1 MIITR
6 GSNYTAATM
15 GGKRA
20 RAPSTHADASGHEA
34 RAVPVAV
41 PVILDE
47 DAATATVVTPVETVT
62 LGAAALHAALPLEAN
77 ATTTIDAHLRTAAV
91 DLSAEERRAPL
102 DVVVALDCSGSMSG
116 AKLAL
121 CQETIAL
128 LIRELRSDDRFA
140 LVSFDHTVKREMDL
154 ASMDGD
160 GAKARAEACAHRVKS
175 GGTTNLSGGLLEA
188 LQIAADASGAPAVAT
203 PVTDDPPPPRR
214 PSAREALS
222 TAITSLFGR
231 DADGAVA
238 DGAVKEEAAAVAPPP
253 GAPPKARVRAVML
266 LTDGHMNAGITDA
279 AQLLNVVRGVL
290 DGDAAGASLYCFGYG
305 SDHNSQLLRQLS
317 TAAGDG
323 RGGYY
328 FVESTESVV
337 GAFADCLGG
346 LMSVVAQNVALE
358 ISPAPGSTISR
369 VRRSGAVALDGGRW
383 RVPLG
388 DLFAE
393 EERDVLVDV
402 RLDAAL
408 GSAAAVPCIYF
419 RAGRRRRGRLLA
431 GRAGRRLSARDAAG
445 RDEVGLEPA
454 RRSAAA
460 RAARGRTRHAARAAA
475 ADAGH
480 LAEARETLVGA
491 AASRGRIEGIA
502 GATDAE
508 RALVTRCSTTLT
520 SARVVSRRWTRA
532 RLRGA
537 HQMASS
543 GWPTPVPALHVRP
556 ERTATTVDEEGGAP
570 SACPLSMPKSRNV
583 YRNAAKKSIG
593 GPR

>member
-1 MIITR
+1 MNPDAVETR
-6 GSNYTAATM
+6 E
-15 GGKRA
+15 
-20 RAPSTHADASGHEA
+20 P
-34 RAVPVAV
+34 VVAV

-47 DAATATVVTPVETVT
+47 DVATATPVETVT
-62 LGAAALHAALPLEAN
+62 LGADVLHPALPLEAN

-91 DLSAEERRAPL
+91 ELSDRRAPI
-102 DVVVALDCSGSMSG
+102 DVVVALDRSGSMSG

-128 LIRELRSDDRFA
+128 LIRELRSGDRFA

-369 VRRSGAVALDGGRW
+369 VRRSGAVALDSGRW

-419 RAGRRRRGRLLA
+419 RVTYADVVACSL
-431 GRAGRRLSARDAAG
+431 GRA
-445 RDEVGLEPA
+445 
-454 RRSAAA
+454 
-460 RAARGRTRHAARAAA
+460 
-475 ADAGH
+475 
-480 LAEARETLVGA
+480 EAV
-491 AASRGRIEGIA
+491 
-502 GATDAE
+502 
-508 RALVTRCSTTLT
+508 ALIS
-520 SARVVSRRWTRA
+520 
-532 RLRGA
+532 
-537 HQMASS
+537 
-543 GWPTPVPALHVRP
+543 PT
-556 ERTATTVDEEGGAP
+556 
-570 SACPLSMPKSRNV
+570 
-583 YRNAAKKSIG
+583 
-593 GPR
+593 

>member
-1 MIITR
+1 
-6 GSNYTAATM
+6 M
-15 GGKRA
+15 GGSDA
-20 RAPSTHADASGHEA
+20 TRAPSTTRLDASGHEA

-102 DVVVALDCSGSMSG
+102 DVVVALDRSGSMSG

-393 EERDVLVDV
+393 EERDVLVDIK
-402 RLDAAL
+402 LDAAL

-419 RAGRRRRGRLLA
+419 RVTYADVVASSLGRAEAVALISRDAAA
-431 GRAGRRLSARDAAG
+431 GRAEAGLNPRVIAQRARLDVADALSA
-445 RDEVGLEPA
+445 A
-454 RRSAAA
+454 R
-460 RAARGRTRHAARAAA
+460 AA

-480 LAEARETLVGA
+480 LAEARETLSKARAALAGA
-491 AASRGRIEGIA
+491 IEGIA

-508 RALVTRCSTTLT
+508 RALVTRLLDDIDECSRGLKTMDAYR
-520 SARVVSRRWTRA
+520 S
-532 RLRGA
+532 RGA
-537 HQMASS
+537 HQMASKAMAHS
-543 GWPTPVPALHVRP
+543 FQRCMSDSDSDGDD
-556 ERTATTVDEEGGAP
+556 VDAVEGGATL
-570 SACPLSMPKSRNV
+570 SVPLSMPKSRNV
-583 YRNAAKKSIG
+583 YRNAAKKSMKLKWSS
-593 GPR
+593 R

>member
-1 MIITR
+1 MDMNPDAVETR
-6 GSNYTAATM
+6 E
-15 GGKRA
+15 
-20 RAPSTHADASGHEA
+20 P
-34 RAVPVAV
+34 VVAV

-47 DAATATVVTPVETVT
+47 DVATATPVETVT
-62 LGAAALHAALPLEAN
+62 LGADVLHPALPLEAN

-91 DLSAEERRAPL
+91 ELSDRRAPI
-102 DVVVALDCSGSMSG
+102 DVVVALDRSGSMSG

-128 LIRELRSDDRFA
+128 LIRELRSGDRFA
-140 LVSFDHTVKREMDL
+140 LVSFDHTVKRELDL

-188 LQIAADASGAPAVAT
+188 LQISADASGALAVAT
-203 PVTDDPPPPRR
+203 PVTGDAPPARR
-214 PSAREALS
+214 PSAREVLS
-222 TAITSLFGR
+222 TAMTSLFGR
-231 DADGAVA
+231 D
-238 DGAVKEEAAAVAPPP
+238 KEESGDATAKAAAVAPP
-253 GAPPKARVRAVML
+253 GAPKDRVRAVML
-266 LTDGHMNAGITDA
+266 LTDGHMNAGITNA

-358 ISPAPGSTISR
+358 ISPAPGSTISG
-369 VRRSGAVALDGGRW
+369 VRRTGAIALDGGRW

-402 RLDAAL
+402 KLNAAL
-408 GSAAAVPCIYF
+408 APAAAVPCVNLRVTYADVV
-419 RAGRRRRGRLLA
+419 AGSL
-431 GRAGRRLSARDAAG
+431 GRAEAVAVIARDAAAG
-445 RDEVGLEPA
+445 CASLNA
-454 RRSAAA
+454 RVIAQRA
-460 RAARGRTRHAARAAA
+460 RLDVADALSTARTA
-475 ADAGH
+475 ADAGN
-480 LAEARETLVGA
+480 LADARETLSKARAVL
-491 AASRGRIEGIA
+491 ASAIEGIA

-508 RALVTRCSTTLT
+508 RALVTRLLDDIDECARGLKTLD
-520 SARVVSRRWTRA
+520 AYRA
-532 RLRGA
+532 RGA
-537 HQMASS
+537 HQMASKAMAHS
-543 GWPTPVPALHVRP
+543 FQRCMSDSDSDGDDEGVEADSM
-556 ERTATTVDEEGGAP
+556 ATT
-570 SACPLSMPKSRNV
+570 SIPKSRNV
-583 YRNAAKKSIG
+583 YRNAAKKSMKLKWSS
-593 GPR
+593 R